1 VPTEV
6 TRKRRTDAEHNR
18 RHIVAI
24 ARAGFAEDGLDLP
37 MREIAR
43 RAGIGVATLYRH
55 FPARPDLISAV
66 LAEQVRTCAEEMR
79 SALAD
84 PDPWRALS
92 RTIHHF
98 GEQQVQ
104 NRGLNEALFGSHEAG
119 AAFAEQR
126 REHAAAL
133 ARLVEQAR
141 ATGAVRRDVSV
152 EDVRVGLMAIA
163 AFHALPAAKANAA
176 IHRLTNLVLAG
187 LTP

>member
-1 VPTEV
+1 MPTEV

-18 RHIVAI
+18 QHIVAV

-55 FPARPDLISAV
+55 FPARPDLVSAV
-66 LAEQVRTCAEEMR
+66 LAEQVRSCAETMR
-79 SALAD
+79 AIQAD

-119 AAFAEQR
+119 TAFADQR

-133 ARLVEQAR
+133 ARLVERAR
-141 ATGAVRRDVSV
+141 TTGAVRQDLSV
-152 EDVRVGLMAIA
+152 EDVRVGMMAIA
-163 AFHALPAAKANAA
+163 AFHALPAAQAKAA
-176 IHRLTNLVLAG
+176 ISRLTNLVLAG
-187 LTP
+187 LKP